1 MIKALT
7 LALAIVGV
15 TAGYAAAQTTPTAPA
30 PTTPAPAAA
39 PAPAATPAPALGTPA
54 PSGSVAG
61 TTTTGTAATAATTQ
75 LVAATNPD
83 DCLKTASDLALDAEE
98 RKLAEDKLDKV
109 EDLLVKM
116 ETHCDSKQFP
126 EALAVAKDIKSL
138 IETR

>member
-7 LALAIVGV
+7 LALAITGF
-15 TAGYAAAQTTPTAPA
+15 TASYATAQSPGP
-30 PTTPAPAAA
+30 TPAPA
-39 PAPAATPAPALGTPA
+39 PSVTAPAATSPAPKAEAPA
-54 PSGSVAG
+54 AP
-61 TTTTGTAATAATTQ
+61 AAAATTQ
-75 LVAATNPD
+75 LVTATNPD
-83 DCLKTASDLALDAEE
+83 DCLKTASDLALDAED